1 MIPRLSVQ
9 SVGTESGWRLPVA
22 RSRGGVTA
30 EAEGTLGAL
39 ETLFI
44 VMVVDR
50 TCAFARTIEQDV

>member
-1 MIPRLSVQ
+1 M
-9 SVGTESGWRLPVA
+9 A

-44 VMVVDR
+44 VMVVNR
-50 TCAFARTIEQDV
+50 MCAFARTIEQDV